1 MSLYDSGEF
10 KQKTRPNTGRE
21 LNSRGS
27 TRFVERDI
35 ISLYISSASNGAIRS
50 TYSLTAL
57 GFPLAGGFH
66 WVFLVKALNFQL
78 GLSVRKWTNYSSRS
92 MRFYER
98 YYMPLSENVK

>member
-1 MSLYDSGEF
+1 M
-10 KQKTRPNTGRE
+10 
-21 LNSRGS
+21 
-27 TRFVERDI
+27 
-35 ISLYISSASNGAIRS
+35 
-50 TYSLTAL
+50 
-57 GFPLAGGFH
+57 LAGGFH